1 VTSRR
6 YEAGSSAAG
15 LCRRRSRHAKRS
27 GEGGFSLIELLVVIA
42 LILILS
48 TMYWGSTSN
57 SRRRQQQAA
66 CRSNLQKIY
75 VALQIYAND
84 HGGAFPQV
92 SGARTSEE
100 PLSELVPRYTADT
113 SVFICPGS
121 GDSAL
126 PSGEPLRGRRI
137 SYAYLMGR
145 YATNTQEV
153 LMSDRQVDARAKKAG
168 EQAFSPTG
176 KPPGNNHGS
185 GGGNFLF
192 VDGHAEATPAQLPFS
207 LGLSAG
213 VTLLNPRP

>member
-1 VTSRR
+1 MTSRR
-6 YEAGSSAAG
+6 YRAGGSMAG
-15 LCRRRSRHAKRS
+15 LCRLGRLHAGARA
-27 GEGGFSLIELLVVIA
+27 GFSLIELLVVVA
-42 LILILS
+42 LLLILS

-66 CRSNLQKIY
+66 CQSNLQKIY
-75 VALQIYAND
+75 VALQIYATD

-92 SGARTSEE
+92 NGARTSEE
-100 PLSELVPRYTADT
+100 PLSELVPHYTVDT

-121 GDSAL
+121 KDSAL
-126 PSGEPLRGRRI
+126 PSGEPFRGRRI

-145 YATNTQEV
+145 CATNTQEV

-168 EQAFSPTG
+168 EQAFSTTG

-192 VDGHAEATPAQLPFS
+192 VDGHVEATPAQLPFT
-207 LGLSAG
+207 LGVAPG